1 MIKDVEILVAAHKDY
16 WMPSDDVYL
25 PIHVGAEGKPAL
37 KFVGD
42 NTGDNISIKNS
53 NYCELTG
60 IYWYWKNKKAN
71 YVGLCHYR
79 RYFSK
84 NNLLKKDKKN
94 LILGKNGYLSL
105 LEKYDCIV
113 PVKRNYY
120 IETVRSHYEHAHQ
133 KKDLDTLKDVIDEFY
148 PSYSDAF
155 ETVMNRKKLH
165 LLNMFVMKWD
175 LFDSYCTF
183 MFDVLDKVESRIDV
197 SNYSVQEARVFG
209 YLSERLFNVWLES
222 NHINYKEAPVVF
234 LEKVNWVKKINS
246 FLMRKVGLN
255 K

>member
-1 MIKDVEILVAAHKDY
+1 
-16 WMPSDDVYL
+16 
-25 PIHVGAEGKPAL
+25 
-37 KFVGD
+37 
-42 NTGDNISIKNS
+42 
-53 NYCELTG
+53 
-60 IYWYWKNKKAN
+60 
-71 YVGLCHYR
+71 
-79 RYFSK
+79 
-84 NNLLKKDKKN
+84 
-94 LILGKNGYLSL
+94 
-105 LEKYDCIV
+105 
-113 PVKRNYY
+113 
-120 IETVRSHYEHAHQ
+120 
-133 KKDLDTLKDVIDEFY
+133 
-148 PSYSDAF
+148 
-155 ETVMNRKKLH
+155 
-165 LLNMFVMKWD
+165 MFVMKWD

>member
-1 MIKDVEILVAAHKDY
+1 M
-16 WMPSDDVYL
+16 
-25 PIHVGAEGKPAL
+25 
-37 KFVGD
+37 
-42 NTGDNISIKNS
+42 
-53 NYCELTG
+53 
-60 IYWYWKNKKAN
+60 
-71 YVGLCHYR
+71 
-79 RYFSK
+79 
-84 NNLLKKDKKN
+84 KKDKKN

-183 MFDVLDKVESRIDV
+183 MFDVLDKVESRIDI